1 MRYSTIQVTNE
12 TKHRLKALKLTP
24 KESYENIIIRLLD
37 VRLDGRLIKYK
48 ISSIDKRFTLECSVD
63 WVSDDGSLLFYDDE
77 VGVYDAPPMRNIS
90 GWDFFVGEIYELD
103 NLVNILAVLE
113 EGDDIRANGLVLSRC

>member
-63 WVSDDGSLLFYDDE
+63 WGSDDGSLLFYDDE
-77 VGVYDAPPMRNIS
+77 GGVYDAPPMRNIS